1 MTPTIKALIFDFD
14 GVITDTAEYHYQSWK
29 RLADEEGLHFTREL
43 NDQLRGVTRRESLRR
58 LLNGRAIDEATAQ
71 AWMQRKNVYFHDHLE
86 NFTPEHR
93 LPGITRI
100 LEQAQG
106 QGMKLGIASASRNVR
121 PALTKLG
128 LMDTFDAI
136 GDPAIVINNKPSY
149 DVFVWTAGA
158 LGVGVREA
166 IVFEDSDGG
175 IDAARNAGFYTVGL
189 GTANVS
195 HADLSFPDLADV
207 DLNDLVQQLAIKNRY

>member
-1 MTPTIKALIFDFD
+1 MSHSIKALIFDFD

-29 RLADEEGLHFTREL
+29 RLADEEGLHFNREL

-58 LLNGRAIDEATAQ
+58 LLNGRHIDEATII
-71 AWMQRKNVYFHDHLE
+71 AWMQRKNDYFHEFL
-86 NFTPEHR
+86 NGFTAEHR

-100 LEQAQG
+100 LEQAKQQG
-106 QGMKLGIASASRNVR
+106 IKLGIASASRNVR
-121 PALTKLG
+121 PALEKLE
-128 LMDTFDAI
+128 LTAMFDAI
-136 GDPAIVINNKPSY
+136 GDPAIVVNNKPAY

-158 LGVGVREA
+158 LGVGVRQA

-207 DLNDLVQQLAIKNRY
+207 QLDDLITQLLAKSS